1 MNLLHERH
9 TVRNYD
15 PNYTIPK
22 EQLESILDAARVA
35 PSYMNMQDVDFIVV
49 NNRKTLQEITNAS
62 ESSWDERIK
71 DHILSRK
78 EQFKVENVLTCDA
91 PTVVFLVKGK
101 NPSPKVDVDGG
112 LVAMSICVAA
122 QDAGLSTMVMAL
134 PICEPVAKIIGTEV
148 DKMIICVAIGK
159 ARPDAHVTKR
169 TKNNIIRYI
178 E

>member
-1 MNLLHERH
+1 MEILHNRH

-15 PNYTIPK
+15 PNYEIPK

-35 PSYMNMQDVDFIVV
+35 PSYMNMQDIDFIVV
-49 NNRKTLQEITNAS
+49 NNRKTLQKITDAA
-62 ESSWDERIK
+62 ESSWDEGIK
-71 DHILSRK
+71 GHILSMK

-91 PTVVFLVKGK
+91 PTVVFLVKNN

-122 QDAGLSTMVMAL
+122 ADVGLSTMVMAL
-134 PICEPVAKIIGTEV
+134 PICEPVAKIIGTELE
-148 DKMIICVAIGK
+148 KMVICVAIGK

-169 TKNNIIRYI
+169 TRNNVIRYI